1 MYLTL
6 PPELASPTR
15 VVDFLVRY
23 FVIRY
28 QPKGPALI
36 LYQEKQLDPQE
47 AAEQSTSDN
56 LEALRILALCALAM
70 ILADNRGQPLLTSNS
85 LP

>member
-1 MYLTL
+1 M
-6 PPELASPTR
+6 
-15 VVDFLVRY
+15 VDFLVRY
-23 FVIRY
+23 SVIRY

-36 LYQEKQLDPQE
+36 LYQKKHLDPQE

-56 LEALRILALCALAM
+56 LEALRILSLCALAM
-70 ILADNRGQPLLTSNS
+70 IFADNRGQSLLTSNS

>member
-1 MYLTL
+1 MYLL
-6 PPELASPTR
+6 LSLERASPSR
-15 VVDFLVRY
+15 VVDFLMRY
-23 FVIRY
+23 SVIRY

-56 LEALRILALCALAM
+56 LEALRILSFCALAM
-70 ILADNRGQPLLTSNS
+70 ILADNQGQPLMTSNS